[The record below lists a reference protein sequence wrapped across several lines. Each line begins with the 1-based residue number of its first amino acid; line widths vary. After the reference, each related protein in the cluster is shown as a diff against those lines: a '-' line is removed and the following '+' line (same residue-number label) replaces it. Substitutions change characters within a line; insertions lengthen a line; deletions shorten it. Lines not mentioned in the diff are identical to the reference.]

1 MTVLSFLWSV
11 TVTVIGT
18 LTATG
23 HASVPLAYLALLSLL
38 AGATAALT
46 GNGPGAC
53 LTFVLS
59 GALAALSWWA
69 ALLPAAVVVAYRIVR
84 RAVMLAQVA
93 PPRRG
98 PRPSGRRSRRGRCG
112 ASPGPPDTG
121 RVRAADPEEAPW
133 VPRDAVSVG

>member
-1 MTVLSFLWSV
+1 MSQSSERAVRAMYLAVIMTVLSFLWNV
-11 TVTVIGT
+11 TLTVIGT

-59 GALAALSWWA
+59 GALAALAWWA
-69 ALLPAAVVVAYRIVR
+69 ALLPAAVVVAYRVVR
-84 RAVMLAQVA
+84 RAMMLAQA
-93 PPRRG
+93 DRTAPRRG
-98 PRPSGRRSRRGRCG
+98 PRPGFWKTLQAWAGWSLRE
-112 ASPGPPDTG
+112 
-121 RVRAADPEEAPW
+121 AA
-133 VPRDAVSVG
+133 